1 MTVGRFRLRVA
12 LLLFL
17 GSTGLFI
24 AGARGVFLYGDDILM
39 FEVTA
44 SIVRRGDVTVV
55 APYNEA
61 DIAKGT
67 PGHDGT
73 SYAKYGIGQ
82 SLVAIPAYLIAW
94 LALDPLVNT
103 PAQVDPFGHLR
114 SGALVYG
121 TALSNAVIAGATVAL
136 CYLTAAALG
145 YSARTALVL
154 AALLVTGTLFAHYA
168 ATFLSEP
175 LVALTLLAAFYG
187 LLRARGAVGSGGSH
201 PPVPVSPAHGSRF
214 GDHAMLW
221 LALSGFA
228 AGLALATRLA
238 MGVAL
243 VPLGCWFLWLVWTH
257 WRSPRAAAL
266 AVLAWSVPIAAWLA
280 VVAGYNWY
288 RFHDVF
294 STGYREEATAFGTPL
309 LEGVYGLLLSPGKG
323 VFWYNP
329 PLMLAAAGFFLLW
342 RRERTVTLVL
352 AGMALAVVL
361 FFARYYQWY
370 GGGVW
375 GPRFLT
381 PLLPLLLLPAG
392 ELVERA
398 WRSRPLAAAVLAVA
412 LLGVFVTALG
422 VLVPF
427 DTYVIEVNSTPGL
440 LEDSFW
446 NVADSPLVVHVRRL
460 DPADLT
466 PDIAAQRYAS
476 ARLALVSLLAAA
488 AGLAAWGYA
497 ALLTRRY
504 EAGGLPIGVRWR

>member
-1 MTVGRFRLRVA
+1 VA

-17 GSTGLFI
+17 GSTSLFVAI
-24 AGARGVFLYGDDILM
+24 SRGVFLYGDDILM
-39 FEVTA
+39 FEVTE

-73 SYAKYGIGQ
+73 SYGKYGIGQ
-82 SLVAIPAYLIAW
+82 SLVAIPAYVIAR

-121 TALSNAVIAGATVAL
+121 TALTNAVIAGATVAL
-136 CYLTAAALG
+136 CYLTASALG
-145 YSARTALVL
+145 YSARSALVV
-154 AALLVTGTLFAHYA
+154 AALLVTGTLFTHYA

-175 LVALTLLAAFYG
+175 LVALTLLATFYG
-187 LLRARGAVGSGGSH
+187 LLRANSAVDGEGERDSPLRTRESGSSTH
-201 PPVPVSPAHGSRF
+201 TWR
-214 GDHAMLW
+214 W
-221 LALSGFA
+221 LVVSGFA

-238 MGVAL
+238 IAVAL
-243 VPLGCWFLWLVWTH
+243 VPLGLWFLWLVWTQ
-257 WRSPRAAAL
+257 WRSPRAAL
-266 AVLAWSVPIAAWLA
+266 KAVVAWGLPIAAWLA

-288 RFHDVF
+288 RFRDVF
-294 STGYREEATAFGTPL
+294 ATGYREEATAFGTPVW
-309 LEGVYGLLLSPGKG
+309 EGAYGLLLSPGKG

-329 PLMLAAAGFFLLW
+329 PLVLGIAGMVILW
-342 RRERTVTLVL
+342 RRERAVTLVL
-352 AGMALAVVL
+352 AGMALAVVA
-361 FFARYYQWY
+361 FYARYYQWY

-398 WRSRPLAAAVLAVA
+398 WRSRSWAAGVLTVAVLGAA
-412 LLGVFVTALG
+412 VTALG
-422 VLVPF
+422 ILVPF
-427 DTYVIEVNSTPGL
+427 DTYVIEVSSTPGL

-446 NVADSPLVVHVRRL
+446 NAADSPLVVHLRRL
-460 DPADLT
+460 DLANLT
-466 PDIAAQRYAS
+466 PDIAAQRYGS
-476 ARLALVSLLAAA
+476 TRLALVSILATVT
-488 AGLAAWGYA
+488 GLAAWLYA
-497 ALLTRRY
+497 VVLTRRY
-504 EAGGLPIGVRWR
+504 GEDEPPIRPCACPANGLR